1 MTSDPTDLKVQRLRE
16 VGIFSATPE
25 DLLRQLAD
33 ALAEVELAPGEPLF
47 AKDDLGTCMYV
58 VVSGL
63 VRVHLHDQTVA
74 ELGPGEIVGELAA
87 LDPEPRSASV
97 SALEPTCLYQIEQA
111 TLEDLMEVHPKIM
124 KAVIASLAHRLRATT
139 APYGQS

>member
-63 VRVHLHDQTVA
+63 VRVHL
-74 ELGPGEIVGELAA
+74 
-87 LDPEPRSASV
+87 
-97 SALEPTCLYQIEQA
+97 
-111 TLEDLMEVHPKIM
+111 
-124 KAVIASLAHRLRATT
+124 
-139 APYGQS
+139 